1 MLTQAPR
8 CLKCEYFRGRPT
20 GAKDKAKCA
29 VKARG
34 IPDSIYFD
42 GKKCNQFSPKKSK

>member
-1 MLTQAPR
+1 MQVRAPR
-8 CLKCEYFRGRPT
+8 CFECKHFKGRPV
-20 GAKDKAKCA
+20 GAKDKARCA

-42 GKKCNQFSPKKSK
+42 GKKCNQFSPKSK